1 MQKITKGA
9 LAGGAAAL
17 LLIGGGS
24 TLALWSD
31 EETISGGDLT
41 FGELAL
47 TPGTVEAADFE
58 LAPGDSESYE
68 NTYVI
73 TAVGAGLEAT
83 PEIVEP
89 TVPAGGDADLTVS
102 NEITFT
108 PADGGAGALPTTI
121 TPEHNGGTITV
132 TTTVALAESDED
144 LNGSETVAVTDGS
157 VTLTQNSS
165 AEAE

>member
-47 TPGTVEAADFE
+47 TPGTVETADFE
-58 LAPGDSESYE
+58 LRAGDSESYE

-73 TAVGAGLEAT
+73 TAVGEGLEAT
-83 PEIVEP
+83 PAIVEP
-89 TVPAGGDADLTVS
+89 AVPADGDADLTVTS
-102 NEITFT
+102 EITFT
-108 PADGGAGALPTTI
+108 PVDGQAGVLPTTI

-132 TTTVALAESDED
+132 TTTVALAEVDED
-144 LNGSETVAVTDGS
+144 LNGSEIVAVTDGS
-157 VTLTQNSS
+157 VTLTQNPSV
-165 AEAE
+165 AE